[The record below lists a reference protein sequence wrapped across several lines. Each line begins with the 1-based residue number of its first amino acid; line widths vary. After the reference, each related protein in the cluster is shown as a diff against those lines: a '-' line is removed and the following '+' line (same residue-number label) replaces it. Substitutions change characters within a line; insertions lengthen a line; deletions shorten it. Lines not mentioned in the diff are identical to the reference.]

1 MQRTPLLILLFA
13 GVMMLATAVSSWLVI
28 RGAQEALQSE
38 FERRLEHMA
47 AAQEITPAHVADIQ
61 RLHEDANGY
70 LDVQA
75 HLNTLLFATG
85 VENVLL
91 IDSARVTLFD
101 ARVHAREFEPSALD
115 TLAGPWLASALAG
128 RSTVSDPFALGGRVF
143 RAGFAPVRA
152 PGGGISAVVAIEA
165 EAAYIPVVLEL
176 RRTLTGIAIAT
187 MVAIG
192 LLAALIFRGAR
203 AAARLE
209 QRLSRAENLAAMGRL
224 TATLAHEIK
233 NPLAII
239 RGSAERLG
247 KLDIEARRMADFVI
261 EETDRLSRTVARYL
275 QFARGTPEGSPG
287 DPGDAIASLGATLD
301 LLEGE
306 LVARGIRLD
315 RAGVFPAAAPVALDN
330 ESLKQLYLN
339 LILNALEAMEQGGQL
354 RVAAAER
361 LGRIEVSLADSG
373 PGIPAEVL
381 RRLGSPFFTT
391 KATGSGLGLF
401 LAQRLA
407 QSAGGDLKITSVA
420 GQGTTCTIRLPK
432 RKG

>member
-1 MQRTPLLILLFA
+1 LQRTPVFILLFA
-13 GVMMLATAVSSWLVI
+13 VVMMLATAISTWLGY
-28 RGAQEALQSE
+28 RGAQTALQSE

-61 RLHEDANGY
+61 RLREDANSY

-85 VENVLL
+85 VENVSL
-91 IDSARVTLFD
+91 IDTARVTLFD
-101 ARVHAREFEPSALD
+101 ARFHAREFEVSALD
-115 TLAGPWLASALAG
+115 TLAGPWLARALAG
-128 RSTVSDPFALGGRVF
+128 QGAVSAPFRRGGRVF
-143 RAGFAPVRA
+143 RAGFAPVRDR
-152 PGGGISAVVAIEA
+152 GGPVAGAVAIEA
-165 EAAYIPVVLEL
+165 EAAYIPVLLEL
-176 RRTLTGIAIAT
+176 SRTLRGLAIAALI
-187 MVAIG
+187 AIG
-192 LLAALIFRGAR
+192 LLAALLIRGAR

-209 QRLSRAENLAAMGRL
+209 RRLSRAENLAAMGRL

-247 KLDIEARRMADFVI
+247 KLDPEARRMSDFVI
-261 EETDRLSRTVARYL
+261 EETDRLSKTAGRYL
-275 QFARGTPEGSPG
+275 QFARGNPEASPG
-287 DPGDAIASLGATLD
+287 TPGDAIASLEATLD

-306 LVARGIRLD
+306 LGARGVRLE
-315 RAGVFPAAAPVALDN
+315 RAGAFPAAVPVALDN

-339 LILNALEAMEQGGQL
+339 LILNAIEAMEHGGRL
-354 RVAAAER
+354 EISAAER
-361 LGRIEVSLADSG
+361 SGRIEVSLADSG
-373 PGIPAEVL
+373 PGIPADVL
-381 RRLGSPFFTT
+381 RRLGHPFFTT

-407 QSAGGDLKITSVA
+407 QSAGGELKITSVV
-420 GQGTTCTIRLPK
+420 GQGTTCTVRLPK

>member
-1 MQRTPLLILLFA
+1 LQRTPAFILLFA
-13 GVMMLATAVSSWLVI
+13 VAMVLATAISTWLGY
-28 RGAQEALQSE
+28 RGVRTALQSE
-38 FERRLEHMA
+38 FEHRLEHMA
-47 AAQEITPAHVADIQ
+47 AAQEVTPAHIADIQ
-61 RLHEDANGY
+61 RLREDANSY

-85 VENVLL
+85 VEDVVL
-91 IDSARVTLFD
+91 IDTARVTLFD
-101 ARVHAREFEPSALD
+101 SRFHAREFELSALD
-115 TLAGPWLASALAG
+115 TLAGPGLTRALAG
-128 RSTVSDPFALGGRVF
+128 QAGVSAPFQRGGRVF
-143 RAGFAPVRA
+143 RAGFAPVRDR
-152 PGGGISAVVAIEA
+152 GGRVAGVVAIEA
-165 EAAYIPVVLEL
+165 EAAYIRVLLEL
-176 RRTLTGIAIAT
+176 GRTLRAIAAAT
-187 MVAIG
+187 LIAIG
-192 LLAALIFRGAR
+192 LLAALLIRGAR

-209 QRLSRAENLAAMGRL
+209 RRLSRAENLAAMGRL

-247 KLDIEARRMADFVI
+247 KLDPEAQRMSEFVI
-261 EETDRLSRTVARYL
+261 EESDRLSRTVARYL
-275 QFARGTPEGSPG
+275 QFARGTSEAAP
-287 DPGDAIASLGATLD
+287 DAPGDAALALEATLD

-306 LVARGIRLD
+306 MKARGVALERPD
-315 RAGVFPAAAPVALDN
+315 AFPAAAPVALDN

-339 LILNALEAMEQGGQL
+339 LMLNALEAMEHGGRL
-354 RVAAAER
+354 EVAAAER
-361 LGRIEVSLADSG
+361 SGRIEVSLTDSG

-407 QSAGGDLKITSVA
+407 QSAGGDLKITSVV
-420 GQGTTCTIRLPK
+420 GQGTTCTVRLPR